1 MYIHWLYFD
10 ASSPV
15 HYVSASARRDRGK
28 ARFPLFQT
36 ASWSF
41 CYPRSVFTPVSQLK
55 LASLHEDY
63 RACTKHGCRHTGGW
77 VCMCTRRRMGS
88 APTGR
93 ERGSKGGN
101 RSGYVCPCAKVRR
114 QHPVTSRSSARAY
127 RSSRGRIESV
137 TLRICRE
144 SPRVANDQR

>member
-1 MYIHWLYFD
+1 MLFHWSFTAAPLPRAF
-10 ASSPV
+10 
-15 HYVSASARRDRGK
+15 ASARRGK
-28 ARFPLFQT
+28 AHFPLFQT
-36 ASWSF
+36 AFWSF
-41 CYPRSVFTPVSQLK
+41 CYPRSVHTPVSQLK

-77 VCMCTRRRMGS
+77 VCMCTRRGMGS

-114 QHPVTSRSSARAY
+114 QHPVTSRSSTRAH
-127 RSSRGRIESV
+127 RLSRGRIESAI
-137 TLRICRE
+137 LRNYRE
-144 SPRVANDQR
+144 SPRVGDN